1 LPKFLYLLLK
11 LSSTPSLWISIQTF
25 TIWRNLLLTPTAD
38 RLSPPPDALGALLA
52 LAIDHLVDYEDLL
65 TVPEYAGYAAFL
77 REDFDEGESSG
88 GVFRNF
94 LAGVKRVLME
104 IVEGVVGRECFAAL
118 EFMRGRLRRFMAVE
132 RFNESGRDERG
143 CCKRASPAYIQAC
156 CVFRGVSASHVGTGL
171 YLDRFT
177 GTDEER
183 VQLFWL
189 SGLTGRIRPRRLLM
203 GS

>member
-1 LPKFLYLLLK
+1 
-11 LSSTPSLWISIQTF
+11 
-25 TIWRNLLLTPTAD
+25 
-38 RLSPPPDALGALLA
+38 
-52 LAIDHLVDYEDLL
+52 
-65 TVPEYAGYAAFL
+65 VPEYAGYAAFL

-118 EFMRGRLRRFMAVE
+118 EFMRGRLRRFMEVE
-132 RFNESGRDERG
+132 RFVEVGKDERG
-143 CCKRASPAYIQAC
+143 CCRRVSPAYIQAC

-171 YLDRFT
+171 FLDRFS

-183 VQLFWL
+183 VCHF
-189 SGLTGRIRPRRLLM
+189 GDG
-203 GS
+203 G